1 MPRIQTLL
9 EWTVLIALVVAGFLV
24 AWNAELPANAAPFTP
39 PAVYAR
45 WWAMTEACSGRSGNL
60 ADLQWY
66 RVPVSEFMYGG
77 QRAGG
82 YTSRWSNRIVL
93 IQAIIERGEM
103 VRHEML
109 HALLRRGGHPRAQFL
124 GSCASIVLCQ
134 GYCIKAAGPWH
145 PPRTDYV
152 VLPPDSLEVASHAQL
167 LPRESDGQ
175 RWFDLEITVRNPRGR
190 AVVVAAPGDR
200 VTPGTFGY
208 PLRGPVTSWSP
219 FRGGGIGGREV
230 MTDSSTVFFQPFE
243 TKKWLFEFLVADTL
257 DQHHISP
264 GMYVVRGDYARHQ
277 AANDT
282 VAVSP

>member
-1 MPRIQTLL
+1 MPKIQTLL
-9 EWTVLIALVVAGFLV
+9 DWTVLIALVVAGFFV
-24 AWNAELPANAAPFTP
+24 AWNAELPANATRFAP

-45 WWAMTEACSGRSGNL
+45 WWTMTEACSGRSGNL
-60 ADLQWY
+60 ADIHWY

-93 IQAIIERGEM
+93 TQAIIERGEM

-109 HALLRRGGHPRAQFL
+109 HALLRRGGHPRAEFL

-134 GYCIKAAGPWH
+134 GYCIKMAGPWH

-152 VLPPDSLEVASHAQL
+152 VLPPESLDVASHPQL
-167 LPRESDGQ
+167 LSRESDGQ
-175 RWFDLEITVRNPRGR
+175 RWFDLEIRVTNPRGR

-200 VTPGTFGY
+200 VTPHTFGY
-208 PLRGPVTSWSP
+208 ILRGPVTSWSP
-219 FRGGGIGGREV
+219 FRGGGTGGGEV

-243 TKKWLFEFLVADTL
+243 TKKYLFEFLVADKL
-257 DQHHISP
+257 DEQHILP
-264 GMYVVRGDYARHQ
+264 GTYVVRGDYARHYT
-277 AANDT
+277 AFDT